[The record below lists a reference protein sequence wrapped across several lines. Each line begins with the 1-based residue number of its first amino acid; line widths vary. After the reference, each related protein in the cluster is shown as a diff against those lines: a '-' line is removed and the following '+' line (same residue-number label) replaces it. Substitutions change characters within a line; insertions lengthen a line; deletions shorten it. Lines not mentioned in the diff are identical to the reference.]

1 MVSFLV
7 RYILIAVACVA
18 MLAGMQLP
26 NLTDQYTK
34 RVDASLR
41 EVTLNFE
48 PFQRIANQHTGG
60 NIEALIKLHRDSTIA
75 PFQAEGEAID
85 RMNKRRLRLLA
96 QHNAMQGPLHQR
108 LWHLAMFAEPNLR
121 EQTMLQYTPS
131 APLTQEA
138 LAAGAVT
145 ALAALLV
152 LEFAMALGRW
162 IAELVARQV
171 RQLWRGKSAASAGGA

>member
-7 RYILIAVACVA
+7 RYILIAVACVF
-18 MLAGMQLP
+18 MLLGMQLP
-26 NLTDQYTK
+26 NLADQYAK

-60 NIEALIKLHRDSTIA
+60 NIEALIKLHRDSAIA

-85 RMNKRRLRLLA
+85 RMNKRRLRLQA
-96 QHNAMQGPLHQR
+96 QHKAMQGPLHER
-108 LWHLAMFAEPNLR
+108 LWHLAMFADPNLR
-121 EQTMLQYTPS
+121 EQTFLQYTPS

-138 LAAGAVT
+138 LAAGAIT
-145 ALAALLV
+145 ALAALLL

-162 IAELVARQV
+162 TADLVVSQLK
-171 RQLWRGKSAASAGGA
+171 QLWGRKPAAGGSA